1 MKQHP
6 KMFACGTALCLLLS
20 PMGVRGAG
28 VRGAPTE
35 VVPIAGKQA
44 DVLAMVT
51 GLRSIVH
58 KKSGFVVRLLEADG
72 SASVA
77 EDPVSLFLVVTN
89 DGTSDWQGHVWELPH
104 GVERVRTLSPTACGV
119 DAAVEVDGPDEP
131 TPSRPIPKRVSRIFH
146 LCFLTADG
154 KLLPK
159 LLFSADA
166 KRAR

>member
-6 KMFACGTALCLLLS
+6 KMFACGTALGLFLS
-20 PMGVRGAG
+20 SFGANG
-28 VRGAPTE
+28 TSAE
-35 VVPIAGKQA
+35 VVPIEGKQA

-58 KKSGFVVRLLEADG
+58 EKSGFVVRLLEADG

-77 EDPVSLFLVVTN
+77 EDPTALFLVVAN
-89 DGTSDWQGHVWELPH
+89 AGTSDWLGHVWRLPH

-119 DAAVEVDGPDEP
+119 DASVEVDGREQP
-131 TPSRPIPKRVSRIFH
+131 TPSRPSPKRVSRVFH
-146 LCFLTADG
+146 LCFLSADG

-159 LLFSADA
+159 LLFSDEP
-166 KRAR
+166 KRAG